1 MTGVEELIVLA
12 LLAAGVVGTGAALSF
27 DGRDL
32 SGGLDEWNT
41 FSANQLNNGWFTKS
55 KNNDALYY
63 FVSDSGD
70 AFTDLGEAKVDGLVN
85 AKDFVMS
92 IVETE
97 SGVDEK
103 GKDYVNFHPSVSV
116 VSQKLEDAVAAAMPY
131 FGVQAETAEAHNEV
145 IKKTKEDLVKNYLGI
160 LEDAG
165 HFFPALGRFMSYIDK
180 NGVTYLDGDVLE
192 AIGNSFK
199 NIGLFEK
206 AGYSNIEVPLNTIIR
221 MEELSFSDSRAFF
234 KEKYSEIAPEA
245 KKEVVSKAIDV
256 LFDYA
261 LNNSFVDNSSSWL
274 LLLTC
279 TSSFDSM
286 HLYIHKNAY
295 TFSFS
300 KYEIDYINS
309 GILPPTGNK
318 VVGTIYDIVGT
329 SPQSVPIYNIYTYG
343 MSGGNPG
350 ATHNS
355 ITTSSFAYPGGLY
368 LYDNAVSKSEG
379 FKAIRRV
386 GVVPSGDV
394 KVGGKYGDLAT
405 NTYPGVA
412 VKTINDITKSDED
425 RKVLYPVAVPT
436 YEPSGKTKD
445 KTQEEAQAG
454 VIPFPTTDERIK
466 DMIDSLQDIIADAI
480 ADAITIT
487 IPAVPEVKP
496 GDSGDL
502 PLPIVPSL
510 GVPGIG
516 MAAIYNPTQSQLSSF
531 SRWLWSSNF
540 IDNIPKLLNDPME
553 SIVDLHIIYAT
564 PNTSGSSTIQ
574 CGYLDSG
581 VSSKV
586 VSNQYINIACGAI
599 KIDRYFNNVL
609 DYSPYTTIKCFLP
622 FIGVVDL
629 DTNEVMNSTLNI
641 TYRVDVLSGA
651 CLAQIS
657 VSRDDFGAVMYTFG
671 GTCSVQ
677 LPISASNMS
686 SMIKGMFGGIANGA
700 TVGGVPGAIAG
711 ALLGGFTGKMQVA
724 HSGSI
729 GSNAGAMGGKIPYL
743 IITRPKSYEAN
754 NYSSYYGLPS
764 NKTVKLSSCTGYTR
778 VKDIHLENISSATDD
793 ELNEIESL
801 LKEGVII

>member
-1 MTGVEELIVLA
+1 MGESIELLLE
-12 LLAAGVVGTGAALSF
+12 LLASGITGTGDALSF
-27 DGRDL
+27 NGRDL

-41 FSANQLNNGWFTKS
+41 FSSNQLNNGWFTQS
-55 KNNDALYY
+55 KNNDSLYY
-63 FVSDSGD
+63 FVSDVGD
-70 AFTDLGEAKVDGLVN
+70 AFTDLGDAVVDGLVN

-92 IVETE
+92 IVESE

-103 GKDYVNFHPSVSV
+103 GNEYVNFHPSVSV
-116 VSQKLEDAVAAAMPY
+116 VSQKLEDAIAASMPY

-145 IKKTKEDLVKNYLGI
+145 ITKTKEDLVKNYLGI
-160 LEDAG
+160 LEDVG
-165 HFFPALGRFMSYIDK
+165 HFFPSLGRFMSYIDK

-234 KEKYSEIAPEA
+234 KEKYSEIAPEK

-261 LNNSFVDNSSSWL
+261 LKNSFVDNSSSWL

-286 HLYIHKNAY
+286 HLYIHKDAY

-318 VVGTIYDIVGT
+318 VVGNIYDVVGT
-329 SPQSVPIYNIYTYG
+329 SLQSVPIYNIYTYG

-350 ATHNS
+350 ATHNVT
-355 ITTSSFAYPGGLY
+355 TTSSFAYPGGLY

-379 FKAIRRV
+379 FKAIRQV

-412 VKTINDITKSDED
+412 VRTINDITKSDED

-454 VIPFPTTDERIK
+454 VIPFPTTDEKIK
-466 DMIDSLQDIIADAI
+466 DMIDSLPDIIADAI

-487 IPAVPEVKP
+487 IPAIPEVKP

-502 PLPIVPSL
+502 PLPIVPSM
-510 GVPGIG
+510 GVPGTG
-516 MAAIYNPTQSQLSSF
+516 LGAIYNPTQSQLALF
-531 SRWLWSSNF
+531 SRWLWSNDF
-540 IDNIPKLLNDPME
+540 VDNVIKLFQDPMDAII
-553 SIVDLHIIYAT
+553 SLHMIYASPST
-564 PNTSGSSTIQ
+564 GSSSTIQ

-586 VSNQYINIACGAI
+586 VSNQYINIACGMI
-599 KIDRYFNNVL
+599 TVDKYFNNVL
-609 DYSPYTTIKCFLP
+609 DFYPYTTIKCFLP

-629 DTNEVMNSTLNI
+629 DTNEVMGSNVNI
-641 TYRVDVLSGA
+641 TYRVDVLTGD

-657 VSRDDFGAVMYTFG
+657 LSRGDFGAVMYTFSG
-671 GTCSVQ
+671 NCSIK
-677 LPISASNMS
+677 LPISSGNYAT
-686 SMIKGMFGGIANGA
+686 MIRNGVAGAVTGLGMGGF
-700 TVGGVPGAIAG
+700 VGGAIGAI
-711 ALLGGFTGKMQVA
+711 GGTLSGRFSVS
-724 HSGSI
+724 HSNGI
-729 GSNAGAMGGKIPYL
+729 GSNAGAMGGKTPYL
-743 IITRPKSYEAN
+743 IITRPKSYEAG
-754 NYSSYYGLPS
+754 NYNSYYGLPS